1 MSVQSHKPNPMF
13 KTYSS
18 LEEALENANLL
29 IDGIP
34 LEYRLAAFTSVYGVL
49 NTALRQLEEKQEA
62 TTPSAFVPPQRQHRD
77 DPAFRHQFCIDK
89 LSPEEALQVLRNEL
103 AGYAMAGFAL
113 HKLIPALGDEM
124 LTLCMLTA
132 QALRVTPETLTEE
145 VEDLR
150 KFRSAQLFGRKS

>member
-1 MSVQSHKPNPMF
+1 MSVQSQKPNPLF
-13 KTYSS
+13 QTYSS

-34 LEYRLAAFTSVYGVL
+34 HEYRLAAFTSVYGVL

-62 TTPSAFVPPQRQHRD
+62 TPPSAFVPPQRQHRD
-77 DPAFRHQFCIDK
+77 DPAFPHQLCIDK

-113 HKLIPALGDEM
+113 HKLIPTLGEEM

-132 QALRVTPETLTEE
+132 QALRVTPDILTAE
-145 VEDLR
+145 VEELH
-150 KFRSAQLFGRKS
+150 KFRAKQRFERKS

>member
-13 KTYSS
+13 QTYSS
-18 LEEALENANLL
+18 LEEALENANIL

-89 LSPEEALQVLRNEL
+89 LSPEEALQILRNEL
-103 AGYAMAGFAL
+103 AGYAISGFTL
-113 HKLIPALGDEM
+113 HKLLPLFGDEM
-124 LTLCMLTA
+124 LTLCMLVA
-132 QALRVTPETLTEE
+132 QVLQVSPDTVTEE
-145 VEDLR
+145 VEELH
-150 KFRSAQLFGRKS
+150 KFRAKQRFERKS